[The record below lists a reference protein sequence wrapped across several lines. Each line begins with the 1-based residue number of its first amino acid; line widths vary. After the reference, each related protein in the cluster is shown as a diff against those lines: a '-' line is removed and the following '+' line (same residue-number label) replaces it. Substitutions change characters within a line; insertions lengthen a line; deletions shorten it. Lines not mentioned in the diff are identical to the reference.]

1 MHPEYPKILKNI
13 YEPFLRFRRIH
24 GKTEVFCGFLQNK
37 IEGVNFFNFIFYVNF
52 FRTHIF
58 LNLGEIFFSIS
69 SKLTI
74 LFENFKILHICIFFG
89 LFQKA
94 CWKVAFIYLFQC
106 GFKRWFQNWFQ
117 ISPATNGSHAR
128 AKNVL
133 YFEHLYKIFE
143 IVWNTAPFLL

>member
-1 MHPEYPKILKNI
+1 MKKSWKFDLWQHFKVQK
-13 YEPFLRFRRIH
+13 F
-24 GKTEVFCGFLQNK
+24 
-37 IEGVNFFNFIFYVNF
+37 NFFIIFWIFFLGKKFFSWKISGIYYTHSFII

-117 ISPATNGSHAR
+117 ISPATNGSHTR
-128 AKNVL
+128 VKKVL
-133 YFEHLYKIFE
+133 YFKQFQRFCINVQNIARFSL
-143 IVWNTAPFLL
+143 